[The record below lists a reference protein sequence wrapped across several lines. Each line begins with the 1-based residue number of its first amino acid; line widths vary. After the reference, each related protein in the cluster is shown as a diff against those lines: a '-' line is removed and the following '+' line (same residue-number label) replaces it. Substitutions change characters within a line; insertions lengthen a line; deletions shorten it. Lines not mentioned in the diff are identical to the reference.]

1 MLSARRITVILSAL
15 LIATLSISTSIT
27 SQADQKDFAALDA
40 FVEAQMRKNRIP
52 GLALGIVHNDE
63 VAYVK
68 GYGQADPS
76 GRPVDPETPFI
87 LASVSKSFTAMA
99 VMQLVDAG
107 LVQLDAPV
115 QTYIPWFTVA
125 DEGAAAQITV
135 RQLLYQTSG
144 LPTIAGRQQPDP
156 DQSLEASV
164 RALAD
169 VSLTTAPGERFQ
181 YSNANYNTL
190 GLIVEQ
196 VTGQSFGQYVEAQI
210 YAPLE
215 MTHSHVSRAE
225 AEIDGLAAGH
235 RTWFTFPVQETL
247 PYVAADLPSG
257 FLIASAEDMA
267 HYLVAQLNGGQY
279 NGMQV
284 LSAESVA
291 QMHTPPTGLAEP
303 SAYAMGWAED
313 IVAGEEI
320 VGHSGSLPNYLT
332 QMLLLP
338 DEGWGIVLLANA
350 GSVTMRDVLL
360 DTTGGV
366 IDFVMGRPLPDPSF
380 NVANLIPV
388 AILALG
394 LGAGYSLIRTPTR
407 WRARLEAADRPI
419 RTALLPLLF
428 NAALPVLLLV
438 GVPAAMQTSLAVF
451 HLIMPDIGTLLIAIS
466 IISGL
471 QGILRFII
479 LVRTLKPE

>member
-1 MLSARRITVILSAL
+1 
-15 LIATLSISTSIT
+15 
-27 SQADQKDFAALDA
+27 
-40 FVEAQMRKNRIP
+40 MRKNRIP
-52 GLALGIVHNDE
+52 GLALGIVHQDE
-63 VAYVK
+63 VVYVK
-68 GYGQADPS
+68 GYGQADPT
-76 GRPVDPETPFI
+76 GRSVTPETPFI

-107 LVQLDAPV
+107 QVQLDAPV

-125 DEGAAAQITV
+125 DEGAAVQITV
-135 RQLLYQTSG
+135 RHLLYQTSG

-156 DQSLEASV
+156 DQTLEDSV

-169 VSLTTAPGERFQ
+169 VSLTASPGERFQ

-196 VTGQSFGQYVEAQI
+196 VTGQRFGQYVEAQI
-210 YAPLE
+210 YAPLG
-215 MTHSHVSRAE
+215 MKHSHVSRAE
-225 AEIDGLAAGH
+225 AQLDGLAEGH
-235 RTWFTFPVQETL
+235 RTWFTFPVPEIM

-257 FLIASAEDMA
+257 FLISSAEDMA
-267 HYLVAQLNGGQY
+267 HYLAAQLNGGQY

-303 SAYAMGWAED
+303 SAYAMGWSED
-313 IVAGEEI
+313 VVTDEEI

-350 GSVTMRDVLL
+350 GSVTLRDVLL
-360 DTTGGV
+360 NTTGGV
-366 IDFVMGRPLPDPSF
+366 IDFVMERPLPEPGF
-380 NVANLIPV
+380 NVASLIPV
-388 AILALG
+388 AILALT
-394 LGAGYSLIRTPTR
+394 LVAGYSLIRTPAS
-407 WRARLEAADRPI
+407 WRARIEAAERPL
-419 RTALLPLLF
+419 RAALLPLLS

-438 GVPAAMQTSLAVF
+438 GIPFAIQTSFAVF
-451 HLIMPDIGTLLIAIS
+451 FLIMPDISTLLIALS
-466 IISGL
+466 IINAF
-471 QGILRFII
+471 QGILRFAI
-479 LVRTLKPE
+479 LTRMSKPQPT

>member
-1 MLSARRITVILSAL
+1 
-15 LIATLSISTSIT
+15 
-27 SQADQKDFAALDA
+27 
-40 FVEAQMRKNRIP
+40 
-52 GLALGIVHNDE
+52 
-63 VAYVK
+63 
-68 GYGQADPS
+68 
-76 GRPVDPETPFI
+76 VDPETPFI

-235 RTWFTFPVQETL
+235 RTWFTSPVQETL

-291 QMHTPPTGLAEP
+291 QMHTPPT
-303 SAYAMGWAED
+303 
-313 IVAGEEI
+313 
-320 VGHSGSLPNYLT
+320 
-332 QMLLLP
+332 
-338 DEGWGIVLLANA
+338 
-350 GSVTMRDVLL
+350 
-360 DTTGGV
+360 
-366 IDFVMGRPLPDPSF
+366 
-380 NVANLIPV
+380 
-388 AILALG
+388 
-394 LGAGYSLIRTPTR
+394 
-407 WRARLEAADRPI
+407 
-419 RTALLPLLF
+419 
-428 NAALPVLLLV
+428 
-438 GVPAAMQTSLAVF
+438 
-451 HLIMPDIGTLLIAIS
+451 
-466 IISGL
+466 
-471 QGILRFII
+471 
-479 LVRTLKPE
+479 

>member
-1 MLSARRITVILSAL
+1 MPKPRQLILTMCSL
-15 LIATLSISTSIT
+15 VMIVFFIPTSIR
-27 SQADQKDFAALDA
+27 SQTAPMDFEALDA
-40 FVEAQMRKNRIP
+40 YVEAQMRKNRIP

-63 VAYVK
+63 VVYVQ
-68 GYGQADPS
+68 GYGEADPS
-76 GRPVDPETPFI
+76 GRPVTPETPFI

-99 VMQLVDAG
+99 VMQRVDAG
-107 LVQLDAPV
+107 QVQLDAPV

-135 RQLLYQTSG
+135 RHLLYQTSG

-156 DQSLEASV
+156 DQTLEASV

-169 VSLTTAPGERFQ
+169 VSLTATPGERFQ

-196 VTGQSFGQYVEAQI
+196 VTGQRFGQYVEAQI

-215 MTHSHVSRAE
+215 MAHSHVSRAE
-225 AEIDGLAAGH
+225 AEMDGLAAGH
-235 RTWFTFPVQETL
+235 RTWFTFPMRETL

-267 HYLVAQLNGGQY
+267 HYLVAQVNGGQY
-279 NGMQV
+279 NGTQV
-284 LSAESVA
+284 LSEESVT

-303 SAYAMGWAED
+303 SAYAMGWSV
-313 IVAGEEI
+313 VAGEEI
-320 VGHSGSLPNYLT
+320 IGHSGSLPNYLS

-350 GSVTMRDVLL
+350 GSVALPYVLL

-366 IDFVMGRPLPDPSF
+366 IDFVMGRPLTEPRF
-380 NVANLIPV
+380 NLAILIPMV
-388 AILALG
+388 ILALT
-394 LGAGYSLIRTPTR
+394 LGAGYGLVRTPPR
-407 WRARLEAADRPI
+407 WRARIEAANRPM
-419 RTALLPLLF
+419 RAALFPLLF
-428 NAALPVLLLV
+428 NAALPVILLV
-438 GVPAAMQTSLAVF
+438 GIPFAIQTSFAVF
-451 HLIMPDIGTLLIAIS
+451 FLIMPDISVLLIALSVIS
-466 IISGL
+466 AL
-471 QGILRFII
+471 QGILRFAI
-479 LVRTLKPE
+479 LARMSKPQST